1 MKIALVQQF
10 AGTDVAANRRNA
22 LDRARSAAKDGAD
35 IIAFSELAF
44 LPFLPQ
50 NPAGP
55 GFKDFAETVPGPTTE
70 MFSELAKE
78 FGVVIVLNLF
88 EEMKGRTY
96 DSSPVI
102 NTDGTIA
109 GITRM
114 IHIMD
119 GLGFYEKGYYTP
131 GDPDSLV
138 HETQKGRLGIAICY
152 DRHFPEYMRQLG
164 LLDPDIVFVPQAGA
178 MDEWPAGLF
187 EAELQVAAFQNGYF
201 AALANRVG
209 REEKLHF
216 AGSSFVADPFGQ
228 VIAQAPKGEEAVLF
242 ADCDFSKRM
251 ECAAKRFFLPDR
263 RPEVYRQFQLLK
275 D

>member
-96 DSSPVI
+96 DSLSL
-102 NTDGTIA
+102 
-109 GITRM
+109 
-114 IHIMD
+114 IHI
-119 GLGFYEKGYYTP
+119 
-131 GDPDSLV
+131 
-138 HETQKGRLGIAICY
+138 
-152 DRHFPEYMRQLG
+152 
-164 LLDPDIVFVPQAGA
+164 
-178 MDEWPAGLF
+178 
-187 EAELQVAAFQNGYF
+187 
-201 AALANRVG
+201 
-209 REEKLHF
+209 
-216 AGSSFVADPFGQ
+216 
-228 VIAQAPKGEEAVLF
+228 
-242 ADCDFSKRM
+242 
-251 ECAAKRFFLPDR
+251 
-263 RPEVYRQFQLLK
+263 
-275 D
+275 